1 VKSEEKMKHRNLW
14 FGVVLILIAAIGL
27 TACSDGAHYEY
38 IEPAEKVDQGD
49 GRYLLILTDKAVER
63 LGIETDTVK
72 EEEIAKTRTFG
83 GEVMEAS
90 ADGGAMV
97 MVSLTADELNT
108 IDPNGPVSVFPLG
121 DDEEDDDDNDEGF
134 EAELDEMPGMDDDED
149 GITRAVYYNVDGA
162 NLATGQRLMVVVSL
176 AGDEGTR
183 LVVPFSSLIYDIYGD
198 TWVYTNPEPRT
209 YLRVPVVV
217 DYIQGDKVVL
227 LEGPV
232 AGSTVVTIGVAE
244 LHGTDTGVGK

>member
-1 VKSEEKMKHRNLW
+1 MKHRNLW
-14 FGVVLILIAAIGL
+14 FGLVVILIAAIGL
-27 TACSDGAHYEY
+27 SACSDGSDYEY

-49 GRYLLILTDKAVER
+49 GRYLLILTEKAVER
-63 LGIETDTVK
+63 LGIETDEVK
-72 EEEIAKTRTFG
+72 EVEIAKTRTFG

-97 MVSLTADELNT
+97 MVSLTADELSA

-121 DDEEDDDDNDEGF
+121 DDDEEDDDDDEGF
-134 EAELDEMPGMDDDED
+134 EAELDELPGMDDDED
-149 GITRAVYYNVDGA
+149 EDGVTRAVYYSVDGA
-162 NLATGQRLMVVVSL
+162 NLATGQRLMVKVSL

-198 TWVYTNPEPRT
+198 TWIYINPEPRNF
-209 YLRVPVVV
+209 LRVPVVV
-217 DYIQGDKVVL
+217 DFIQGDEVVL
-227 LEGPV
+227 TEGPA
-232 AGSTVVTIGVAE
+232 AGTTVVTVGVAE

>member
-1 VKSEEKMKHRNLW
+1 MKHRNLW
-14 FGVVLILIAAIGL
+14 FGLVIILIAAIGL

-63 LGIETDTVK
+63 LGIETDSVV
-72 EEEIAKTRTFG
+72 EEEIEITRTFG

-97 MVSLTADELNT
+97 MVSLTADELST

-121 DDEEDDDDNDEGF
+121 DDDEEDDDDVGF
-134 EAELDEMPGMDDDED
+134 EAEWDEMPGMDDDED
-149 GITRAVYYNVDGA
+149 GVTKAVYYSVEGA
-162 NLATGQRLMVVVSL
+162 DLATGQRLMVEVSL
-176 AGDEGTR
+176 MGDEGTR

-198 TWVYTNPEPRT
+198 TWIYTNPEPRNF
-209 YLRVPVVV
+209 LRVPVVV
-217 DYIQGDKVVL
+217 DYIQGEKVVL
-227 LEGPV
+227 VDGPA
-232 AGSTVVTIGVAE
+232 AGTTLVTVGVAE

>member
-1 VKSEEKMKHRNLW
+1 MKHRNLW
-14 FGVVLILIAAIGL
+14 FGLVIILIAAIGL

-63 LGIETDTVK
+63 LGIETEDVV
-72 EEEIAKTRTFG
+72 EEEIELTRTFG

-97 MVSLTADELNT
+97 MVSLTTDELGL
-108 IDPNGPVSVFPLG
+108 IDPNGPVAVFPLDD
-121 DDEEDDDDNDEGF
+121 DDEEDDDDEGF
-134 EAELDEMPGMDDDED
+134 EAEWDEMPGMDDDED
-149 GITRAVYYNVDGA
+149 GVTKAVYYSVAGA
-162 NLATGQRLMVVVSL
+162 DLATGQRLMVEVSL
-176 AGDEGTR
+176 MGDEGSR

-198 TWVYTNPEPRT
+198 TWVYTNPEPRNF
-209 YLRVPVVV
+209 LRVPVVV
-217 DYIQGDKVVL
+217 DFIQGEKVVL
-227 LEGPV
+227 VDGPA
-232 AGSTVVTIGVAE
+232 AGTTLVTVGVAE